1 MMRSPQGIT
10 PQQTPIAWL
19 RQNLFSSW
27 LNSAITLLLVVIIVT
42 VVGRLGLWITTE
54 ARWTVLVDNWTLFFV
69 GRYPAAEQ
77 WRLWLWLGLL
87 SPTLGL
93 TWGCLAT
100 GSHRWQRRSLWGWAG
115 LAAAIAGIPLPWF
128 PHKLG
133 LAAIAATVPAASWL
147 AQRCRGQAWL
157 RFLPTL
163 WGVLFL
169 VGLWLLQGGLGLRP
183 VSSNDWSGLL
193 LTLATALISMVCS
206 LPLGILLA
214 LGRQSS
220 LPAIR
225 WLSVTYIEL
234 FRGLP
239 LVTIL
244 FFGQV
249 MVPLMLDS
257 EWRIDRIL
265 RAIVG
270 LTIFLSAYLAETVRG
285 GLQAIPQGQFE
296 AAAALGLDL
305 FQTYRFIVLPQA
317 LRISIPA
324 IVGLFLNLLQDTTL
338 LSIVGLLE
346 LLGISRS
353 ILANPAY
360 LGRYAEVYLFLG
372 VLYWLCC
379 YGLAQLSR
387 RLEQRLTPQR

>member
-1 MMRSPQGIT
+1 MTQSTDWT
-10 PQQTPIAWL
+10 PPRLTPIAWL

-27 LNSAITLLLVVIIVT
+27 LNSVITLVLVAAIAAI
-42 VVGRLGLWITTE
+42 VGRLGFWITTE

-77 WRLWLWLGLL
+77 WRLWLWLVLL

-100 GSHRWQRRSLWGWAG
+100 ASYRWRQRSLWGWA
-115 LAAAIAGIPLPWF
+115 LFAAAIALIPLPWW

-133 LAAIAATVPAASWL
+133 LTAIAAGVPASSWL

-163 WGVLFL
+163 WGLLFL

-206 LPLGILLA
+206 LPVGILLA

-220 LPAIR
+220 LPVLR

-249 MVPLMLDS
+249 MVPLLLDS

-285 GLQAIPQGQFE
+285 GLQAIPHGQFE
-296 AAAALGLDL
+296 AASALGLNL

>member
-1 MMRSPQGIT
+1 MLQSSDWRT
-10 PQQTPIAWL
+10 LRLTPIAWL

-27 LNSAITLLLVVIIVT
+27 LNSGITLLLLAIIVAT
-42 VVGRLGLWITTE
+42 VGRLGLWMTTE

-77 WRLWLWLGLL
+77 WRLWLWLALL

-100 GSHRWQRRSLWGWAG
+100 GPQRWQRRSLWGWAA
-115 LAAAIAGIPLPWF
+115 LAAAIAWIPLPWL

-133 LAAIAATVPAASWL
+133 LAAIAAVLPAASWL

-157 RFLPTL
+157 RFLPSF
-163 WGVLFL
+163 WGLLFL

-206 LPLGILLA
+206 LPVGILLA

-220 LPAIR
+220 LPVIR

-296 AAAALGLDL
+296 AASALGLNL

-317 LRISIPA
+317 LRVSIPA